1 MKLGGLRKNSLIDYP
16 SHVSCVIFLAGC
28 NFHCPYCHNPDLVG
42 ANPSKSCLYDEEA
55 VFRFLDQRK
64 GLLDSVVLSGGEP
77 TLQKGLIAFCRRIKK
92 AGYLVKLDT
101 NGSRPH
107 VIKRLIEEELI
118 DFVAMDIKADPDRYP
133 PELTDAFDRS
143 RLFASIRILMD
154 SAPDY
159 EFRTTCAKSFV
170 TPQSMEK
177 IAKTIKGAKL
187 FTLQQVQIGRT
198 LNPSLFEGI
207 TATYTDDELFHLKV
221 IAEQWVK
228 KCLIR

>member
-1 MKLGGLRKNSLIDYP
+1 LVDYP
-16 SHVSCVIFLAGC
+16 GHVSCVIFLAGC

-42 ANPSKSCLYDEEA
+42 ANPSNSSLYDEEA

-107 VIKRLIEEELI
+107 MIKRLIEEELI
-118 DFVAMDIKADPDRYP
+118 DFAAMDIKADPDRYP
-133 PELTDAFDRS
+133 AELTDAFDRL
-143 RLFASIRILMD
+143 RLLASIRILMD

-170 TPQSMEK
+170 KPQSMEK
-177 IAKTIKGAKL
+177 ITKTIKGAKL

-198 LNPSLFEGI
+198 LNPSVFEGI

-221 IAEQWVK
+221 IAKKWVK

>member
-1 MKLGGLRKNSLIDYP
+1 LIDYP
-16 SHVSCVIFLAGC
+16 GHVSCVIFLAGC
-28 NFHCPYCHNPDLVG
+28 NFHCPYCHNPDLVR
-42 ANPSKSCLYDEEA
+42 ANPSNSCLYDEEA

-64 GLLDSVVLSGGEP
+64 GLLDGVVLSGGEP
-77 TLQKGLIAFCRRIKK
+77 TLQKGLIAFCRRIKR

-101 NGSRPH
+101 NGSRPQ
-107 VIKRLIEEELI
+107 VIKRLIEEGVI

-133 PELTDAFDRS
+133 AELTDAFDRTK
-143 RLFASIRILMD
+143 LLASIRIVID

-159 EFRTTCAKSFV
+159 EFRTTCAKSFAK
-170 TPQSMEK
+170 PQSIEK
-177 IAKTIKGAKL
+177 IAKTIKGARL

-198 LNPSLFEGI
+198 LNPSVFEGI
-207 TATYTDDELFHLKV
+207 TATYTDDELLHLKV